1 MKLSLLASVAA
12 VALGTGTASAQY
24 PAYVPP
30 GNHYHAVPS
39 FPAYGGGGFS
49 LYAADR
55 TGAFG
60 LSVGRPYVPSYGYG
74 GGYGGYG
81 GYNHGYNHNHHH
93 HGYGW
98 NR

>member
-1 MKLSLLASVAA
+1 MRLSLLASVAA

-24 PAYVPP
+24 PAYVPH

-39 FPAYGGGGFS
+39 YPAYPAYGGGGFS

-55 TGAFG
+55 SGAFA
-60 LSVGRPYVPSYGYG
+60 LSVGRPYVPSYGY
-74 GGYGGYG
+74 GYG

-93 HGYGW
+93 HGYGYGW